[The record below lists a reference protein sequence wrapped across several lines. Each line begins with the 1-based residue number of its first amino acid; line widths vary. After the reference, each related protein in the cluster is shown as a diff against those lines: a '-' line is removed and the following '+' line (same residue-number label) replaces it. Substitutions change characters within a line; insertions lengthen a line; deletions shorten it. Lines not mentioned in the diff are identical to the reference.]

1 MIQQRTERET
11 YHFPRE
17 NCYEK
22 IQSVSALQTTILLHA
37 IRIIKWLVDMYHT
50 SIYFIPSM

>member
-1 MIQQRTERET
+1 MIQERTERET

-17 NCYEK
+17 NRYKK

-37 IRIIKWLVDMYHT
+37 IGIIKWVVD
-50 SIYFIPSM
+50 